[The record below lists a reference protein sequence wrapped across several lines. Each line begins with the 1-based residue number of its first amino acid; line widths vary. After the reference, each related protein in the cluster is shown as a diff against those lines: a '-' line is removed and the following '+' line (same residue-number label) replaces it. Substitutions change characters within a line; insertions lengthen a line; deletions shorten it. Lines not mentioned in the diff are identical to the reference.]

1 MGTLYHRGTQSRSD
15 FYASGTSHNCVEA
28 EYDESMAMRSP
39 ALPAM
44 TPRWSRILLA
54 VATTVMGWAMP
65 GQSTLAT
72 PLLETVSGT
81 GCYGYGDNQTPALAK
96 RAALALAQEQAVR
109 THRVFVQSSSTVK
122 NLRLEDD
129 IITTASSGM
138 LEQIHIDKQEQKGQE
153 ICVSITAKISP
164 AKFDDVI
171 QQKATAKQIADA
183 AQVPL
188 LTEGSSF
195 DLQLWTNKPA
205 GEVYIEGEELEISV
219 RSNRD
224 AFLKVDYY
232 QADGT
237 VVHLVPNLFVDD
249 AFVQAN
255 KTYTFGGRHT
265 RSGFR
270 ITGPFGAETIKAVA
284 STRPL
289 DALSASEKPVEE
301 SQSYLKN
308 FHAQM
313 RGAKVV
319 ANPNQPAQWAE
330 AAFGLTTVSKGALEQ
345 SQLLSG
351 MREKQ

>member
-1 MGTLYHRGTQSRSD
+1 
-15 FYASGTSHNCVEA
+15 
-28 EYDESMAMRSP
+28 
-39 ALPAM
+39 
-44 TPRWSRILLA
+44 
-54 VATTVMGWAMP
+54 
-65 GQSTLAT
+65 
-72 PLLETVSGT
+72 
-81 GCYGYGDNQTPALAK
+81 
-96 RAALALAQEQAVR
+96 
-109 THRVFVQSSSTVK
+109 
-122 NLRLEDD
+122 
-129 IITTASSGM
+129 
-138 LEQIHIDKQEQKGQE
+138 
-153 ICVSITAKISP
+153 
-164 AKFDDVI
+164 VI
-171 QQKATAKQIADA
+171 QQKATAKQVADA
-183 AQVPL
+183 AQIPV

-205 GEVYIEGEELEISV
+205 GDVYTEGEELEISV

-249 AFVQAN
+249 AFVQAG
-255 KTYTFGGRHT
+255 KTYTFGGRHA

-289 DALSASEKPVEE
+289 DALLASEKPVEE
-301 SQSYLKN
+301 SQGYLQN

-313 RGAKVV
+313 RGVQLV

-330 AAFGLTTVSKGALEQ
+330 TAFGLTTVSKGALEQ
-345 SQLLSG
+345 SRFLSG

>member
-1 MGTLYHRGTQSRSD
+1 
-15 FYASGTSHNCVEA
+15 
-28 EYDESMAMRSP
+28 
-39 ALPAM
+39 M
-44 TPRWSRILLA
+44 TPRWSQILVA
-54 VATTVMGWAMP
+54 VATTIVGLSLP
-65 GQSTLAT
+65 GQSVLAT
-72 PLLETVSGT
+72 PPLETVSGT
-81 GCYGYGDNQTPALAK
+81 GCYSYGDNQTPALAK
-96 RAALALAQEQAVR
+96 RAALALAQDQAVR

-122 NLRLEDD
+122 NLRLEED

-138 LEQIHIDKQEQKGQE
+138 LEQIHVDKQEQKGQE
-153 ICVSITAKISP
+153 ICVSITAKIS
-164 AKFDDVI
+164 AVKFNEVI
-171 QQKATAKQIADA
+171 QQKATAKQVADA
-183 AQVPL
+183 AQIPV

-205 GEVYIEGEELEISV
+205 GEVYTEGEELEISI

-237 VVHLVPNLFVDD
+237 VVHLVPNLFIDD
-249 AFVQAN
+249 AFVQAG
-255 KTYTFGGRHT
+255 KTYTFGGRHA

-289 DALSASEKPVEE
+289 DALSASDKPVEE
-301 SQSYLKN
+301 SQGYLKN

-313 RGAKVV
+313 RGVNVV

-330 AAFGLTTVSKGALEQ
+330 TAFGLTTVSKSALEQ
-345 SQLLSG
+345 SRFLSDIRG
-351 MREKQ
+351 NQ